1 MKIIRFTVAALLI
14 LSGCSS
20 TPDEEISTSTNMEAL
35 SFPSENGRFYR
46 NCDVLADRECVNS
59 SEYVHIFQHYAA
71 LDENGE
77 MVITLGGWLYE
88 SNANFITR
96 LSLVTLL
103 EMQMG
108 TIDEEPADFESRIDP
123 FLADGQNNEKVY
135 VQIGSEYYEA
145 GVSDSTGDF
154 NATIRLS
161 AEAVALL
168 DAEAYV
174 QGRIPYRVVL
184 GADDNREIAGNILI
198 QEPSETLVISDI
210 DDTLKRSEV
219 YVSQRE
225 LLRNTFINAPEPVDV
240 MKTLY
245 QQLKLEEGAIA
256 MHYVSGSPKALG
268 DFLEKFLENEGFAE
282 GSLYLRDFSL
292 DPLSGEL
299 YEFISSDG
307 TYEHKLRTISHLL
320 EQFPSHQF
328 ILLGD
333 SGEKDP
339 EVYGELLSLYGA
351 QIKEIYIHNVTAE
364 SLDNSRFQN
373 AYSGD
378 TSKVTLVEAN
388 LE

>member
-1 MKIIRFTVAALLI
+1 MKIILSTVTALLI

-20 TPDEEISTSTNMEAL
+20 TPEEEISTTVDPAAL

-46 NCDVLADRECVNS
+46 DCDVLADRECVNS
-59 SEYVHIFQHYAA
+59 SEQVHIFQHYAA
-71 LDENGE
+71 LDERGE

-88 SNANFITR
+88 SNANFFTR

-103 EMQMG
+103 ETQMG
-108 TIDEEPADFESRIDP
+108 TIDEEPADFERRIDP
-123 FLADGQNNEKVY
+123 FLADGQSNEKVY

-154 NATIRLS
+154 NTTIRLS

-168 DAEAYV
+168 DAEAYA
-174 QGRIPYRVVL
+174 QGHISYRVVL
-184 GADDNREIAGNILI
+184 DADDSRDISGDILI
-198 QEPSETLVISDI
+198 QEPSQTLVVSDI

-219 YVSQRE
+219 YISKRE

-245 QQLKLEEGAIA
+245 QQLELEEGALQ
-256 MHYVSGSPKALG
+256 MYYVSGSPKALG
-268 DFLEKFLENEGFAE
+268 DFLEQFLEDEGFAE
-282 GSLYLRDFSL
+282 GSLYLRDFSFN
-292 DPLSGEL
+292 PLSGEL
-299 YEFISSDG
+299 YDFISSDG
-307 TYEHKLRTISHLL
+307 TFEHKVQSISHLL

-339 EVYGELLSLYGA
+339 EVYGALLSLYGA
-351 QIKEIYIHNVTAE
+351 QIKQVYIHNVTAE
-364 SLDNSRFQN
+364 SLDNSRFQD

-378 TSKVTLVEAN
+378 TSKVTLIEAN